1 MKRNNNISDYS
12 VSINSAQNVLST
24 GLLTIGIVLIPKGV
38 ARNINVN
45 IGFAL
50 KL

>member
-1 MKRNNNISDYS
+1 MKRNNNISDYA
-12 VSINSAQNVLST
+12 VSIDSEQNILST
-24 GLLTIGIVLIPKGV
+24 SLLSIGVVLIPKGV